1 MPEVKK
7 TMPAEELRPTR
18 EGHTGLP
25 MLPTLMLS
33 IGALVMVAVGS
44 VFLLQWTTGRTI
56 IQEFA
61 SRLIARNLYTS
72 ELALRRHLDA
82 AVAQA
87 NFIAA
92 ALVDGR
98 YAIGDPA
105 LEDFIAGTIAA
116 APQVDG
122 LLLVDREGA
131 VLALGRDETGVDY
144 RVERMGIVGDD
155 QLTAIAEEAR
165 TRPAAYWGDPVYR
178 DARRKTY
185 LSYRVPIRKADVY
198 LGFLAVAISTE
209 ALSALTAELSD
220 PPAKLAFMLY
230 GRDAVLAHPLMAD
243 GTFGRTPEVPLP
255 ALGTF
260 GDFVIED
267 LWHQSRQLTGGISA
281 PAGADVRQVS
291 VDGKRY
297 LIFTREVPGYG
308 DGSITVGSYL
318 LASAVDAPIKQ
329 FYWATVIALALF
341 GASLIATGLIVGA
354 ISRPIRRAA
363 RGAAA
368 LGALDFDKV
377 APLPRSVFRE
387 INDLG
392 LSFNSMLEGL
402 RAFGRYVPRTLVTR
416 LVKEGRVGSGS
427 EERQLA
433 IMFTDIAGFTS
444 TCEAMSA
451 TEVADFIN
459 HHLALVSHCIE
470 QEGGTIDK
478 YIGDA
483 VMAFWGAPNRMDNA
497 SECAARAAVAIR
509 HAIAGD
515 NAARAARGLDPVRVR
530 IGIHA
535 GPVVVGDIGAPN
547 RINYTIV
554 GDAVNATQRLEALGK
569 TVDPAADT
577 IVLISREV
585 LEALPDGFEVVDRGT
600 HQVKGKH
607 DPLAVYQ
614 LVDGPV

>member
-1 MPEVKK
+1 MPEVNK
-7 TMPAEELRPTR
+7 TMPAEDLRHTR
-18 EGHTGLP
+18 KGHVGLP
-25 MLPTLMLS
+25 MLPTLMAS

-72 ELALRRHLDA
+72 ELALRHHLDA

-87 NFIAA
+87 NYIAA
-92 ALVDGR
+92 AVVEGH
-98 YAIGDPA
+98 YTIGDPD

-116 APQVDG
+116 APQIDG
-122 LLLVDREGA
+122 LILVDRKGA
-131 VLALGRDETGVDY
+131 ALALGRGGSGVGY
-144 RVERMGIVGDD
+144 HLNRMDIAGDS
-155 QLTAIAEEAR
+155 QLTAMAEEIR
-165 TRPAAYWGDPVYR
+165 TKPAAYWGDPVYR

-185 LSYRVPIRKADVY
+185 LSYRVPIRKADIY

-243 GTFGRTPEVPLP
+243 GAYGRSPEAPLP
-255 ALGTF
+255 LLQTF
-260 GDFVIED
+260 GDLVIED
-267 LWHQSRQLTGGISA
+267 LPNLSRQLEAGITPPS
-281 PAGADVRQVS
+281 GADARQVT
-291 VDGKRY
+291 VDGKGHF
-297 LIFTREVPGYG
+297 IFTREVSDYG
-308 DGSITVGSYL
+308 ELPITVGEYL
-318 LASAVDAPIKQ
+318 LTSLVDAPIRQ
-329 FYWATVIALALF
+329 FYWTTVIALALF
-341 GASLIATGLIVGA
+341 GGSLIVTALIVGA
-354 ISRPIRRAA
+354 IARPVRRAA

-368 LGALDFDKV
+368 LGTLDFDKV
-377 APLPRSVFRE
+377 APLSRSIFRE

-530 IGIHA
+530 IGIHT

-569 TVDPAADT
+569 TVDPDADT